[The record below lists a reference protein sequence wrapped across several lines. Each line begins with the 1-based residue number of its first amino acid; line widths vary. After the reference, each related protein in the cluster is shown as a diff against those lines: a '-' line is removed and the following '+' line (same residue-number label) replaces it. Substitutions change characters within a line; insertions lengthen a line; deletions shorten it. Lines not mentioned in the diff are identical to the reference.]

1 MTSNYY
7 KSLTE
12 DEIDEILD
20 IFEYLQGNT
29 KGLLEL
35 VATMPMKYLSI
46 IEHNSDCKDLNLPI
60 WTQRIVDNLFVK
72 FKLSDTDRPIEVGFT
87 DSTTDENVA
96 NDVRTS
102 IKYWLTHDDQ
112 QQSETRRRAMIMGS
126 LENNLPTKSHS
137 QSLPPSQ
144 PVKPKTKTE
153 NENENEIEI
162 EIENANQQSQMPSQ
176 ANESGGGSGYTQPE
190 TQPPIQLQN
199 KPQFPIQFQ
208 NQPQFP
214 IQPQSQFQNPSLI
227 ADQPTDYIGFRYPKQ
242 LQTCTVT
249 MTDMFGRTSTTTTT
263 STFY

>member
-137 QSLPPSQ
+137 QSLQPSQ
-144 PVKPKTKTE
+144 PVKTE
-153 NENENEIEI
+153 TETEI
-162 EIENANQQSQMPSQ
+162 EIENTNQQSQMPSQ
-176 ANESGGGSGYTQPE
+176 ANGSSGGSGYTQPE
-190 TQPPIQLQN
+190 TQPPIQPQN
-199 KPQFPIQFQ
+199 KP
-208 NQPQFP
+208 QPQFP
-214 IQPQSQFQNPSLI
+214 IQPQNPSLT

-242 LQTCTVT
+242 IQTCTVT